1 MSTQQAP
8 STAPQRPCRRQ
19 IPVVEAARALVR
31 PIVTVLFAGV
41 IAAVVIDQID
51 APAWFLGVALPCI
64 TWWFGERALLRRSER
79 KEGG

>member
-1 MSTQQAP
+1 
-8 STAPQRPCRRQ
+8 
-19 IPVVEAARALVR
+19 VVEAARALVR

-79 KEGG
+79 NRKEDG